1 MDPRSITSLQG
12 HSTSQRPT
20 RTITVVQTVVI
31 TVGSHNVSLVD
42 VPTAEQET
50 PGAKGSKG
58 AIKSTFL
65 TSVSVHLACRGLP
78 WYLKKQLCNS
88 PSRRPI
94 YTQVP
99 VMVRCGRYQ
108 LPHLGRRESHA
119 EVGGASLPSTGQ
131 AFSSQGS
138 VTIICIS
145 LSHAEVGCPGKFTT
159 STV

>member
-42 VPTAEQET
+42 VSTAEQET

-78 WYLKKQLCNS
+78 WYLKTNYATLLAGDLYIPRSQLWCD
-88 PSRRPI
+88 
-94 YTQVP
+94 
-99 VMVRCGRYQ
+99 
-108 LPHLGRRESHA
+108 A
-119 EVGGASLPSTGQ
+119 EG
-131 AFSSQGS
+131 
-138 VTIICIS
+138 
-145 LSHAEVGCPGKFTT
+145 T
-159 STV
+159 SFHI